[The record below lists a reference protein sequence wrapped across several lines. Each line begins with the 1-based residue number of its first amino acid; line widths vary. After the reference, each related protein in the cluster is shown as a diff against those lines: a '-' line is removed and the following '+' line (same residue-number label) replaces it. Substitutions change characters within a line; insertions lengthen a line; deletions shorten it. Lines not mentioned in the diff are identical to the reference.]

1 MKALKRSEQHLEGK
15 KTSSCLVPSHTAGA
29 NADQLVIGGHWENL
43 IVRKEM
49 DESKDARAGENAG
62 TENALTLGCSL

>member
-1 MKALKRSEQHLEGK
+1 MNSI
-15 KTSSCLVPSHTAGA
+15 SHTAGA